1 MVGLILHL
9 NNYAV
14 ELIFIQ
20 KLTEAIKEEAQTNIT
35 LTIVIII

>member
-9 NNYAV
+9 NNYAA

-20 KLTEAIKEEAQTNIT
+20 NLTEAIKEVQTNIT
-35 LTIVIII
+35 LTVVIII